1 MQVHAGYRQP
11 TDSGMLSL
19 TRTHAIVSI
28 LRSQS
33 SPGATSL
40 RSGSSSCIVKAPS
53 SARDSKRKQV
63 SSCSSTCALAL
74 YTGSL
79 NFSGLRALSYLYS
92 SSSFCAGQRQPDQAN
107 TVQTCSARARDGV
120 PVEGAHQKGILRG
133 DSSIKTSRSVQPW
146 SGLGCSV
153 RCCLGTIDL
162 SCTGS
167 AKCNVL
173 T

>member
-1 MQVHAGYRQP
+1 MGSFSLCCAPACRSTQGTVSLQVLECSHSFGHMHTVR
-11 TDSGMLSL
+11 S
-19 TRTHAIVSI
+19 V
-28 LRSQS
+28 LRHES

-92 SSSFCAGQRQPDQAN
+92 SSSFCVGQRQP
-107 TVQTCSARARDGV
+107 G
-120 PVEGAHQKGILRG
+120 
-133 DSSIKTSRSVQPW
+133 
-146 SGLGCSV
+146 
-153 RCCLGTIDL
+153 
-162 SCTGS
+162 
-167 AKCNVL
+167 
-173 T
+173 